1 MFERRLKTRLAAVL
15 VALFA
20 AAGLAEAQILTGT
33 VTGTVKDAQGGVIP
47 GATVV
52 IVSDSRGTK
61 STPVVTNGTGDFV
74 VPSVVADSYTV
85 EVTMPSFKTL
95 QRSGI
100 RVSAGERVS
109 VGTLTIEVGGASET
123 VEVKGETPQV
133 QAASGERSFAA
144 SAVQAENLPLSGRS
158 FTALVQF
165 TPGVSGTSR
174 LGGGGDS
181 NTMMDGVSTMDTGN
195 NAALLQLNVEAI
207 AEVKVLTSN
216 YQAEYGRSSGLQIT
230 AVTKSGTNKFR
241 GSVYDVKRNSD
252 WNSNSWENL
261 ANGTAKTVS
270 RATDWGYTLG
280 GPIGKPGGSNKL
292 FFFFSQEWRPRTA
305 GGNITRFR
313 FPTAAERN
321 GDFSQSTDNNGAL
334 YNLIRDA
341 STGLP
346 CSSNVVG
353 SANAAGCFQDGG
365 IIGKIPASR
374 LYPIGLNI
382 LKMYPMPNCPDAC
395 TNLTATSSFNYQ
407 TTVPV
412 ISYLNNQPAIRFD
425 YQPIT
430 ALRAT
435 VKYAGERQRKQTFPG
450 SLPGFNDT
458 RMHDPVVTTIANN
471 VSYNMNSSTFFE
483 VNYGYARNAV
493 AGCVNIF
500 SNCTSSIPM
509 SPASDKRTSGLGDL
523 PLIFA
528 DSQKMDPRY
537 YEYEQ
542 LTKLNTPMF
551 QNGTILL
558 PPTFNWGGRVGS
570 APPNIGYPGFLNYNL
585 TQDLSISMT
594 KVTGHHTV
602 KTGFYNNHSRKAQNR
617 GGGGPGSL
625 SFANSTTN
633 PLDTTFGFANAATG
647 VFSTYTQLSR
657 FMEGSYVSNNTEAY
671 IQDNWKFNRKL
682 TIDAGV
688 RFVRQQPQYDGLG
701 QSSNFLPDKYDPSK
715 APALYNAGCTITVAP
730 GTACPSA
737 NRQAVNP
744 LNNQFMGAG
753 SNILIGTL
761 VPNTGNAMNGIFKA
775 GEGIVYT
782 AYTWPLIA
790 AAPRVGLAYD
800 VSGKQSFVLRGGG
813 GLFFDRPNGNS
824 IYGLVAN
831 PPNAYSVT
839 ANNGLL
845 QQLNSSGL
853 AVQGA
858 PALTTYEYDAKLPS
872 SAQFNFGVQMALPW
886 SSSFDV
892 EYVAQ
897 HGFNLGQTINLNVI
911 DLGSAFLAKN
921 QDPTLASTTPGA
933 NAVAND
939 LMRGYKGYGTINQ
952 FTQFGFNTYHSIQTS
967 FSRRFAK
974 GFSGQLNYTLGLSQ
988 HANAGARLEH
998 DANGNVRLR
1007 ADQDQANDLLGQADL
1022 RRHVFKGNFVWDLPD
1037 LKSSNVVLK
1046 NVGLVVNDW
1055 QLSGV
1060 FTGGSG
1066 ARYSIGYSYQNG
1078 GQAVNITGSPD
1089 FNGRV
1094 VITGDPGSGCS
1105 SDQYKQFNTA
1115 AFAGPPVGSVGLE
1128 SGQNYMIGCADHR
1141 WDFAIAR
1148 NIRLPHGRNIQLRGD
1163 LFNAFNTVIWDGRNT
1178 TMNLQSPTDQTIT
1191 NPQFNPDGTVVS
1203 TRLRPTNAGFGAVN
1217 GAMAMRSVQLQF
1229 RFMF

>member
-1 MFERRLKTRLAAVL
+1 MLVRRTLKFLVVSLLAL
-15 VALFA
+15 GAL
-20 AAGLAEAQILTGT
+20 AGLAEAQILTGT

-52 IVSDSRGTK
+52 LISDTRGTK
-61 STPVVTNGTGDFV
+61 STPVVTNTTGDFV
-74 VPSVVADSYTV
+74 VANVTADTYTV
-85 EVTMPSFKTL
+85 EVSMPSFKTL
-95 QRSGI
+95 QRRGI
-100 RVSAGERVS
+100 AVSAGARVS
-109 VGTLTIEVGGASET
+109 TGALTIDVGGTSET
-123 VEVKGETPQV
+123 VEVKGEAPQV
-133 QAASGERSFAA
+133 KATSGERSFAA
-144 SAVQAENLPLSGRS
+144 STVQAENLPLSGRS
-158 FTALVQF
+158 FTALVAF
-165 TPGVSGTSR
+165 TPGVNATGSAR
-174 LGGGGDS
+174 LGGGGDN

-230 AVTKSGTNKFR
+230 AVTKSGTNRFR
-241 GSVYDVKRNSD
+241 GSVYDVKRDSD

-261 ANGTAKTVS
+261 ANGAAKTVS
-270 RATDWGYTLG
+270 KATDWGYTLG
-280 GPIGKPGGSNKL
+280 GPIGKPGGGNKL

-313 FPTAAERN
+313 FPTAAERA
-321 GDFSQSTDNNGAL
+321 GDFSASTNNNGAI

-341 STGLP
+341 TTGLA
-346 CSSNVVG
+346 CTG
-353 SANAAGCFQDGG
+353 ANTSGCFQDGG
-365 IIGKIPASR
+365 VVGKIPANR

-412 ISYLNNQPAIRFD
+412 ISYLNNQPAIRVD
-425 YQPIT
+425 YQPT
-430 ALRAT
+430 SALRAT
-435 VKYAGERQRKQTFPG
+435 FKYAGERQRRQTFPG

-471 VSYNMNSSTFFE
+471 LNYNLNSSTFFE

-500 SNCTSSIPM
+500 TNCTSSIPM
-509 SPASDKRTSGLGDL
+509 SPASDKRSVGLGDL
-523 PLIFA
+523 PLLFP

-537 YEYEQ
+537 YEYAQ

-558 PPTFNWGGRVGS
+558 PPAFSWGSLVGS
-570 APPNIGYPGFLNYNL
+570 APPNLNYPGFLNYNL

-594 KVTGHHTV
+594 KVRGHHTI

-625 SFANSTTN
+625 SFANSSNN
-633 PLDTTFGFANAATG
+633 PLDTTFGFSNAAIG

-671 IQDNWKFNRKL
+671 VQDNWKVNRKL
-682 TIDAGV
+682 TIDAGI

-701 QSSNFLPDKYDPSK
+701 QSSNFLPDKYALSQ
-715 APALYNAGCTITVAP
+715 APALFTAGCTVTVAP
-730 GTACPSA
+730 GAPCPSA
-737 NRQAVNP
+737 SRQAVNP
-744 LNNQFMGAG
+744 QTGAFMGLN
-753 SNILIGTL
+753 SNLLIGTL
-761 VPNTGNAMNGIFKA
+761 VPNTGNGLNGIFKA
-775 GEGIVYT
+775 GDGIVDT
-782 AYTWPLIA
+782 AYKWPLIA
-790 AAPRVGLAYD
+790 PAPRIGFAYD
-800 VSGKQSFVLRGGG
+800 LSGKQTFVIRGGG
-813 GLFFDRPNGNS
+813 GLFYDRPNGNS

-839 ANNGLL
+839 VNFGQL
-845 QQLNSSGL
+845 QQLNTGV

-872 SAQFNFGVQMALPW
+872 STQFNAGVDMALPW
-886 SSSFDV
+886 NSSLDV

-897 HGFNLGQTINLNVI
+897 HGYNLGQNININVI
-911 DLGSAFLAKN
+911 DIGSAFLAKN
-921 QDPTLASTTPGA
+921 QDPTLASLVPGA
-933 NAVAND
+933 NAIAND
-939 LMRGYKGYGTINQ
+939 LMRGYKGYGTITQ
-952 FTQFGFNTYHSIQTS
+952 FTQYGFNTYQSIQTS
-967 FSRRFAK
+967 FNRRFKNGLSA
-974 GFSGQLNYTLGLSQ
+974 QLNYTLGISQ
-988 HANAGARLEH
+988 HANAAARLEH
-998 DANGNVRLR
+998 DANGQVRFR
-1007 ADQDQANDLLGQADL
+1007 ADQGQADDLLGQSDL
-1022 RRHVFKGNFVWDLPD
+1022 RRHVFKGNFVWDMPD
-1037 LKSSNVVLK
+1037 IHSSNMILK
-1046 NVGLVVNDW
+1046 DVGLVVNDW

-1066 ARYSIGYSYQNG
+1066 ARYSIGYGYQSG
-1078 GQAVNITGSPD
+1078 GGNVNITGSPD
-1089 FNGRV
+1089 YGGRV

-1105 SDQYKQFNTA
+1105 DNQYKQFNTS

-1128 SGQNYMIGCADHR
+1128 SGQNYMIGCPDHR

-1163 LFNAFNTVIWDGRNT
+1163 LFNAFNGVIWDNRST
-1178 TMNLQSPTDQTIT
+1178 SMTLASPTDQTIS
-1191 NPQFNPDGTVVS
+1191 NFQYNPDGTIVS
-1203 TRLRPTNAGFGAVN
+1203 TRLRPTNAGFGAVT
-1217 GAMAMRSVQLQF
+1217 GAMPMRSVQLQF
-1229 RFMF
+1229 RFTF